1 MDPQSVTQATIA
13 AVSGASQAVAGAA
26 NAVSG
31 ATPVV
36 AHTGFALFMDGLY
49 YFIMVPAVYI
59 SVLVMI
65 IGIVAKLVSV
75 FSSPAP
81 AFSLKTYPAKKHPG
95 LTALG
100 DTFGMPTIRKH
111 KPLFWF
117 FLMWFHVGILFLILG
132 HYDLFPNIY
141 IMPAASRHM
150 VGAGFVGVSV
160 TIPAFYFL
168 FRRFVGQERQISV
181 PADYLL
187 LLLLLFTFLLG
198 DMISWGNSWTANGFV
213 MTKAD
218 FRNYFGILT
227 NLSFADP
234 RTVLHGS
241 HYHFI
246 VLHVFLAELFMMIL
260 PFSKIVHTFF
270 SLPLNMLR
278 RK

>member
-1 MDPQSVTQATIA
+1 MDPQSVTQVTIA
-13 AVSGASQAVAGAA
+13 AVSGATQAV
-26 NAVSG
+26 V
-31 ATPVV
+31 
-36 AHTGFALFMDGLY
+36 HTGFALFMDGLY
-49 YFIMVPAVYI
+49 YFIMVPMVYI
-59 SVLVMI
+59 SIAAMFV
-65 IGIVAKLVSV
+65 GIVMKIVSIYA
-75 FSSPAP
+75 SPP
-81 AFSLKTYPAKKHPG
+81 PPFSLKTYPARKHPT
-95 LTALG
+95 LAALG

-132 HYDLFPNIY
+132 HFDLFPNIH
-141 IMPAASRHM
+141 IMPEASRHM

-160 TIPAFYFL
+160 TVPAFYFL
-168 FRRFVGQERQISV
+168 FRRFKGQERQISV

-187 LLLLLFTFLLG
+187 LMLLLFTFLLG

-218 FRNYFGILT
+218 FRNYFGILS

-270 SLPLNMLR
+270 SLPLNILR

>member
-1 MDPQSVTQATIA
+1 MDPQSVTQTTIA
-13 AVSGASQAVAGAA
+13 AVSGASQALAGAA

-31 ATPVV
+31 ATPVAV
-36 AHTGFALFMDGLY
+36 HTGFALFMDGLY

-59 SVLVMI
+59 SVLMMI

-75 FSSPAP
+75 FSSPTP
-81 AFSLKTYPAKKHPG
+81 SFSLKTYPAKKHPR
-95 LTALG
+95 LAALG

-132 HYDLFPNIY
+132 HFDLFPNIH

-150 VGAGFVGVSV
+150 VGAGLVGVSV
-160 TIPAFYFL
+160 TVPAFYFL

-218 FRNYFGILT
+218 FRNYFGILS